1 MDSYE
6 FQQYAAEAW
15 VHMFVVNNGTVSGRA
30 HVGFDL
36 PDGGRLYFEWR
47 GGRSHE

>member
-15 VHMFVVNNGTVSGRA
+15 VRMFVVGDTGSGRA

-47 GGRSHE
+47 GGRNHE